1 MPPYNLLLPTP
12 TRRKSAAEFALK
24 LSSPL
29 SLIKVSSPELPKNLE
44 DDNGEIDVSDI
55 TISLVS
61 PTCSVRSLSVN
72 NFSSKV
78 SSPSVIRSLSNLWLK
93 FNFPFFT
100 IPYPSN
106 SPPTTSSLS
115 IPVPSN
121 FQYNF
126 VFSGTSLVLILVFK
140 IPPSAIDDCALIA

>member
-1 MPPYNLLLPTP
+1 MEYPLKLLSTLSPYNL
-12 TRRKSAAEFALK
+12 F
-24 LSSPL
+24 
-29 SLIKVSSPELPKNLE
+29 SPESPKRLADNTGDLNLS
-44 DDNGEIDVSDI
+44 IIRTS
-55 TISLVS
+55 TVS
-61 PTCSVRSLSVN
+61 PTCCVRSASVN
-72 NFSSKV
+72 NFIFKV

-106 SPPTTSSLS
+106 LPPTTSSLS